1 MSNILFS
8 EEHEWI
14 LVEGDIATVGITDF
28 AQKALGD
35 VVFVELPEIGD
46 TIEQGGD
53 VGVVESVKAA
63 SEIYSPLT
71 GDIIEVNEEL
81 EATPNMIN
89 DDAEG
94 AAWLFKIKIAV
105 VGEVDELMSADEY
118 KAFATTDDD

>member
-1 MSNILFS
+1 MSKILFS

-14 LVEGDIATVGITDF
+14 LIEGDIAIVGITDF

-35 VVFVELPEIGD
+35 VVFVELPEVGD

-105 VGEVDELMSADEY
+105 AGELDELMSADEY
-118 KAFATTDDD
+118 KAFATTDDE